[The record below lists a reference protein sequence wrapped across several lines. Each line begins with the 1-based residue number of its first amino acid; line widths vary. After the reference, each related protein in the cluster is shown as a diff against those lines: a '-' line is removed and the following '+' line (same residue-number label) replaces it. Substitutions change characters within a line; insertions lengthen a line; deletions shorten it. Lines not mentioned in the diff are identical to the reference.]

1 MAPGLEELGTF
12 YAALAR
18 LFAFGDAEVFAVA
31 GVFARIGA
39 AVSLAP
45 GFGEA
50 SIPTRIK
57 LGAAVAL
64 TALAW
69 PAVAPL
75 AAAHPTPETAF
86 DIGFLIG
93 AEAICGLALGLS
105 VRMLIFALQYA
116 GSIAAQAT
124 SVAQI
129 LGGGVT
135 PDPMPALGALLTLAG
150 IALALAAGL
159 AEKLVA
165 AIISSYAVL
174 PYGVLP
180 VFGDLAAWGVAR
192 GADTFGLAFG
202 LAAPFCAGALLYN
215 LALGAINRAMPQLMV
230 AFVGAPAITAGAL
243 LLLFLSGPVAL
254 THWHGRLDAALS
266 APFGV
271 SPASLAG
278 PVETLR

>member
-1 MAPGLEELGTF
+1 MAPGLEELASF

-18 LFAFGDAEVFAVA
+18 IFSFGDAEVYALA
-31 GVFARIGA
+31 GVFARVGA
-39 AVSLAP
+39 ALSLTP
-45 GFGEA
+45 GFGEMT
-50 SIPTRIK
+50 IPVRVK
-57 LGAAVAL
+57 LGAAVAF

-69 PAVAPL
+69 PAVAPI
-75 AAAHPTPETAF
+75 AAAYPAPETPF

-93 AEAICGLALGLS
+93 MEAICGLALGLA
-105 VRMLIFALQYA
+105 VRMFVFALQYA

-159 AEKLVA
+159 AEKLVVA
-165 AIISSYAVL
+165 LIASYAVL
-174 PYGVLP
+174 PYGQPP
-180 VFGDLAAWGVAR
+180 VVGDFAAWGVER
-192 GADTFGLAFG
+192 GADALGLAFG

-230 AFVGAPAITAGAL
+230 AFIGAPAITAGAL
-243 LLLFLSGPVAL
+243 LLLLLAGPAAL
-254 THWHGRLDAALS
+254 THWHGRLDAAL
-266 APFGV
+266 A
-271 SPASLAG
+271 A
-278 PVETLR
+278 

>member
-1 MAPGLEELGTF
+1 MAPGLEELAAF

-18 LFAFGDAEVFAVA
+18 VFAFGDAEVYALA

-45 GFGEA
+45 GFGET
-50 SIPTRIK
+50 SIPVRIK

-75 AAAHPTPETAF
+75 ASARPAPETAF
-86 DIGFLIG
+86 DLGFLIG

-165 AIISSYAVL
+165 AIIASYAVL
-174 PYGVLP
+174 PYGALP
-180 VFGDLAAWGVAR
+180 IV
-192 GADTFGLAFG
+192 
-202 LAAPFCAGALLYN
+202 
-215 LALGAINRAMPQLMV
+215 
-230 AFVGAPAITAGAL
+230 
-243 LLLFLSGPVAL
+243 
-254 THWHGRLDAALS
+254 
-266 APFGV
+266 
-271 SPASLAG
+271 
-278 PVETLR
+278 